1 MPVSLTDIFR
11 ADTDESRKME
21 VDYSATCDEKIPL
34 YKEMATNGKFIE
46 AIDGL
51 LSLEKQT
58 RTGSDMV
65 STSRVLVA
73 IVQICYESKN
83 WSVLNEHISL
93 LAKRRSQL
101 KQAVVKMV
109 QECCRYVDEIQE
121 EDVKLK
127 LIDTLRNVTE
137 GKIYVEVERARL
149 THKLALIKEKNGDI
163 TEAASIM
170 QELQVETYGS
180 MEKQEKVELILEQM
194 RLILKKKDYIR
205 TQIISKKIN
214 TKFFEDENVADHV
227 QDLKLKYYRL
237 MIELDEQDGNYL
249 SMCKHYR
256 AILNTPKIQNDESER
271 KVVIRNVA
279 LYVVLAPYDNE
290 QSDLIHRILQ
300 DKLLQEVPVYKE
312 LLNLFVNP
320 ELIRWSGLCNTFE
333 KELKFGAPNS
343 IPTKVFASESEL
355 GDKRWT
361 DLKKRV
367 VEHNIRVMAKYYSRI
382 TLERMSALL
391 DLPPQEAEEFL
402 SQMVTNKTV
411 TAKTDRPAGIVNFGI
426 RKDPSQ
432 VLNDWSDN
440 LSSLMKLV
448 NNTTHLI
455 NKEQMLHKHL
465 YCT

>member
-1 MPVSLTDIFR
+1 MTSTITDIFR
-11 ADTDESRKME
+11 ADLTDESRKME
-21 VDYSATCDEKIPL
+21 VDYSSACDEKIPL
-34 YKEMATNGKFIE
+34 YKEMASSGKFIE

-51 LSLEKQT
+51 LSLEKQA

-73 IVQICYESKN
+73 IVQICYDAKN
-83 WSVLNEHISL
+83 WTALNEHISL

-109 QECCRYVDEIQE
+109 QECCKYVDEITDE
-121 EDVKLK
+121 ETKLK

-163 TEAASIM
+163 AGAATIM

-194 RLILKKKDYIR
+194 RLTLAKKDYIR

-214 TKFFEDENVADHV
+214 VKYFDDEKLTDDV
-227 QDLKLKYYRL
+227 QDLKLKYFRL
-237 MIELDEQDGNYL
+237 MIELDEQESNYL
-249 SMCKHYR
+249 SICKHYR
-256 AILNTPKIQNDESER
+256 AILVTPKIIDNEEER
-271 KVVIRNVA
+271 KAVMKNVA

-300 DKLLQEVPVYKE
+300 DKHIQEVPVYKE

-320 ELIRWSGLCNTFE
+320 ELIRWKGLCNTFE
-333 KELKFGAPNS
+333 KDLKQGSSTLA
-343 IPTKVFASESEL
+343 PTKVFASESEF
-355 GDKRWT
+355 GSKRWD

-367 VEHNIRVMAKYYSRI
+367 VEHNIRVMAKYYNRI
-382 TLERMSALL
+382 TLSRMSELL
-391 DLPPQEAEEFL
+391 DLPPK
-402 SQMVTNKTV
+402 V
-411 TAKTDRPAGIVNFGI
+411 I
-426 RKDPSQ
+426 
-432 VLNDWSDN
+432 
-440 LSSLMKLV
+440 
-448 NNTTHLI
+448 
-455 NKEQMLHKHL
+455 
-465 YCT
+465 